1 MIKCMAVYDEPF
13 WRADGFS
20 GQVTSTDG
28 PVKVVFDNTPSTG
41 GVGVLLGFLE
51 GEQARALGRV
61 PLEERRDAVVACFAR
76 FFGPRARE
84 PIEYVERAWAEE
96 IYSRGCY
103 AGYLPP
109 GTWTSLGFA
118 LRRPCGRIH
127 WAGTETAE
135 VWNGYMDGAISSGE
149 RAARDVLAA
158 GVQTLPAETAA
169 RSELPTSEL
178 LG

>member
-1 MIKCMAVYDEPF
+1 MAVYDEPF
-13 WRADGFS
+13 WRGDGLS

-28 PVKVVFDNTPSTG
+28 PVKVAFDNSPSTG
-41 GVGVLLGFLE
+41 GAGVLLGFLE
-51 GEQARALGRV
+51 GEQARAFGRV
-61 PLEERRDAVVACFAR
+61 SDEERRRAVLACFTR
-76 FFGPRARE
+76 FFGPRAGD
-84 PIEYVERAWAEE
+84 PSEYVEQWWAEE
-96 IYSRGCY
+96 PFTRGCY

-109 GTWTSLGFA
+109 GVWTSLGFA

-158 GVQTLPAETAA
+158 DRRLDRMSV
-169 RSELPTSEL
+169 R
-178 LG
+178 